1 MDNKIDL
8 NDLLREKRELDSFLA
23 TIAKDEASPSI
34 PVKDTVQTKE
44 SSSPSV
50 SENKFALTGSDRE
63 ATGLTIEKPGI
74 IPEDL
79 FKPTAGKEKA
89 HPQSINAFIP
99 GRGDDAVPL
108 KSAGTGRK
116 DAIQDKMSSPIS
128 FDGDKK
134 ADFMPRVT
142 SAKSV
147 KPLES
152 LKTMTRFDGTM
163 KSDASFMDDTTPPSS
178 PPLEEKK
185 PSVEISA
192 DAKKDGETGPYD
204 FEPEAKGAGKGKW
217 IWGLIILLI
226 LLLAGGYFVLAP
238 KLSLPDF
245 GSFFKSGISGSVSP
259 VKEVKIINYSQRLVY
274 NNTLK
279 KSIRVIEGV
288 VENVASH
295 PVSKIKVVANFYN
308 TNGDIIASGDSLG
321 GNTLTSAKLESLDE
335 AGLASELSAGKK
347 SEDILPPGGKTPFMI
362 IFTSELKGV
371 HKWAV
376 VPVDFSK
383 H

>member
-8 NDLLREKRELDSFLA
+8 NDLLREKRELDSFLSA
-23 TIAKDEASPSI
+23 IAKDEASPSI
-34 PVKDTVQTKE
+34 PVKETVQTKE

-50 SENKFALTGSDRE
+50 SENKSALTDSDRT
-63 ATGLTIEKPGI
+63 AAGLTIEKPGI
-74 IPEDL
+74 SPEDL
-79 FKPTAGKEKA
+79 FRPTAGKDK
-89 HPQSINAFIP
+89 PQSQSINAFIP
-99 GRGDDAVPL
+99 GRDDAVPL
-108 KSAGTGRK
+108 KSAGTGRRDSFQEK
-116 DAIQDKMSSPIS
+116 VSSPIS
-128 FDGDKK
+128 FDDDKK
-134 ADFMPRVT
+134 TDFRPRVT
-142 SAKSV
+142 STKSV

-163 KSDASFMDDTTPPSS
+163 KSDTSFMADTTPT
-178 PPLEEKK
+178 PPPDEKK
-185 PSVEISA
+185 PSMEISA
-192 DAKKDGETGPYD
+192 DAKKDGATGPYD

-245 GSFFKSGISGSVSP
+245 GTFLKIGVGGSVSP
-259 VKEVKIINYSQRLVY
+259 VKEVKIINYNQRLVY
-274 NNTLK
+274 NNALK

-308 TNGDIIASGDSLG
+308 VNGDVIASGDSLG
-321 GNTLTSAKLESLDE
+321 GNTLTIAKLESLDE
-335 AGLASELSAGKK
+335 AGLVSELSAGKK
-347 SEDILPPGGKTPFMI
+347 SEDILPPGGKAPFMI
-362 IFTSELKGV
+362 IFTNELKGV

>member
-8 NDLLREKRELDSFLA
+8 NDLLREKRELDSFLSA
-23 TIAKDEASPSI
+23 IAKDEASPSI

-50 SENKFALTGSDRE
+50 SENKSELTGSDRA

-74 IPEDL
+74 SPDDL
-79 FKPTAGKEKA
+79 FKPTAGKDKPL
-89 HPQSINAFIP
+89 PQSINAFIP
-99 GRGDDAVPL
+99 GRDDAVPL

-116 DAIQDKMSSPIS
+116 DAFQEKVSSPIS
-128 FDGDKK
+128 FDDDKK
-134 ADFMPRVT
+134 TDFRPRVT
-142 SAKSV
+142 STKSV

-163 KSDASFMDDTTPPSS
+163 KSDTSFMAEATPP
-178 PPLEEKK
+178 PPPEEKK
-185 PSVEISA
+185 PSAEISA
-192 DAKKDGETGPYD
+192 DAKKDGATGPYD
-204 FEPEAKGAGKGKW
+204 FEPETKGGGKGKW

-245 GSFFKSGISGSVSP
+245 GTFFKIGVGGSVSS

-288 VENVASH
+288 VENVASY

-308 TNGDIIASGDSLG
+308 VNGDVIASGDSLG
-321 GNTLTSAKLESLDE
+321 GNILANAKLESLDQ

-362 IFTSELKGV
+362 IFTNELKGV

>member
-50 SENKFALTGSDRE
+50 PENKSALTDFDRT
-63 ATGLTIEKPGI
+63 AAGLTIEKPGI
-74 IPEDL
+74 SPEDL
-79 FKPTAGKEKA
+79 FRPTAGKDKTQS
-89 HPQSINAFIP
+89 QSINAFIP
-99 GRGDDAVPL
+99 GKDDAVPL

-116 DAIQDKMSSPIS
+116 GAFQEKVSS
-128 FDGDKK
+128 FDDDKK
-134 ADFMPRVT
+134 TDFRPRVT
-142 SAKSV
+142 STKSV

-163 KSDASFMDDTTPPSS
+163 KSDTSFMAETTPP
-178 PPLEEKK
+178 PPPEEKK

-192 DAKKDGETGPYD
+192 DAKKDGATGPYD
-204 FEPEAKGAGKGKW
+204 FEPETKGAGKSKW

-245 GSFFKSGISGSVSP
+245 GTFFKIGVGGSVSP
-259 VKEVKIINYSQRLVY
+259 VKEVKIINYNQRLVY

-308 TNGDIIASGDSLG
+308 VNGDVIASGDSLG
-321 GNTLTSAKLESLDE
+321 GNILANAKLESLDE
-335 AGLASELSAGKK
+335 AGLVSELSEGKK

-362 IFTSELKGV
+362 IFTNELTGV